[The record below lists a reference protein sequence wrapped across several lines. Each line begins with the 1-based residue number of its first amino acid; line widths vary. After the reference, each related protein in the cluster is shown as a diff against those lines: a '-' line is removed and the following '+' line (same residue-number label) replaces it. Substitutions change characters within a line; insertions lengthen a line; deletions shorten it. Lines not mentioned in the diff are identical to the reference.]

1 MLEGD
6 RFVKATINQI
16 SKGYRGLMKSQLC
29 TSPHV
34 QSTPD
39 DMLLDSK
46 ATFSFP
52 NGPLEKSMSCDLAM
66 VRRRR
71 FAISFIWQQA
81 K

>member
-1 MLEGD
+1 
-6 RFVKATINQI
+6 
-16 SKGYRGLMKSQLC
+16 MKSQLC

-52 NGPLEKSMSCDLAM
+52 NGPLEKSMSCDQNKPRDEVDFSITNLSM
-66 VRRRR
+66 
-71 FAISFIWQQA
+71 I
-81 K
+81 